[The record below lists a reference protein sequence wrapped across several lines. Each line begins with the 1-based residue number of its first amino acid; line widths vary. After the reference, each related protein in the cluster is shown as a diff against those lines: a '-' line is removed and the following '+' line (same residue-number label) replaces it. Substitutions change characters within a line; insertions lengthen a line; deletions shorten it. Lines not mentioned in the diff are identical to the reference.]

1 MLTKLSWLVFMK
13 YKSWLDLFSVC
24 VFGIHVLKIGVKRW
38 FWEVYMVF
46 RSLVVLHVWL
56 HSCLCFSL
64 LKKNCFKSLL
74 DTSSTPGYLSSFQ
87 AFSYCNLDTSST
99 PSGSI
104 EKVPIS
110 SIASRQLGRSID
122 RVSVLD
128 MVVCSST
135 HARHQHLST
144 AIFSTPTSTDF
155 STPSSVEIYWWP
167 KYSPRVIHISF
178 LSISL
183 SIPLSFHLPNLSHS
197 ILTSFLRDSWA
208 PHLVCL

>member
-1 MLTKLSWLVFMK
+1 
-13 YKSWLDLFSVC
+13 
-24 VFGIHVLKIGVKRW
+24 
-38 FWEVYMVF
+38 MVF

-110 SIASRQLGRSID
+110 SIAYRQLGRSIEFLFLIWWFVP
-122 RVSVLD
+122 RHMLD
-128 MVVCSST
+128 TSICRRPFS
-135 HARHQHLST
+135 RHLPQQISRHLHLSR
-144 AIFSTPTSTDF
+144 FTDGLNILLVWSASHF
-155 STPSSVEIYWWP
+155 C
-167 KYSPRVIHISF
+167 R
-178 LSISL
+178 SL
-183 SIPLSFHLPNLSHS
+183 SQYLCLFISQ
-197 ILTSFLRDSWA
+197 TSRTQS
-208 PHLVCL
+208 